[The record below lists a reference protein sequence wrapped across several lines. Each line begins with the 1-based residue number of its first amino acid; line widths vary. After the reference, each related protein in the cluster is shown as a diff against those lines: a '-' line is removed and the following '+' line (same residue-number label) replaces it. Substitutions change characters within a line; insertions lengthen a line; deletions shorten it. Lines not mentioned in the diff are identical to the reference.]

1 MAVEGRTHRPV
12 VDHERCASCSICRG
26 GCPAERIQEMRAEPD
41 SLRGRIY
48 EGVHG
53 PLFQGRDLP
62 SPRTAC
68 QDACPLGQDVAE
80 YVALVSRRC
89 PAEALD
95 RILRTNPLP
104 TVCGHVCTRPCE
116 AACLRNRLDGPVPI
130 RALKAFAALRGRENE
145 RPIQTTAHGRP
156 VVAVVGSG
164 PAGLTAAHDLALE
177 GIPVLLLESHERPG
191 GMAAWAIPGFRLP
204 REALETDI
212 RRILARGVDLRTGVR
227 FGTDITLDD
236 LRREGIR
243 SVILATGT
251 MKSLPLG
258 IPGEE
263 TTGVMDC
270 LGFLRDFNQGIQAE
284 IGNHVLVVGGG
295 NAAMDAA
302 RAARKAGANR
312 VTVVYRRGRGEMPAD
327 IDEIRD
333 AEREGVSFRFLTAP
347 AHVIPSR
354 TQGVSGLVCTK
365 TERVDMGHG
374 GRPRPVPIPGTEHEI
389 HGDMVISAVG
399 QCADPDPLLQGLG
412 GKNAR
417 GFSLAPQSEPLGT
430 GVEGVFAAG
439 DVLNGPTSVVE
450 AMASGRRAA
459 RAVVAALS
467 REDGN

>member
-12 VDHERCASCSICRG
+12 VDHERCTSCSICRG

-48 EGVHG
+48 EGIHG
-53 PLFQGRDLP
+53 PLFEGRDLP

-68 QDACPLGQDVAE
+68 QNACPLDQDVAE
-80 YVALVSRRC
+80 YVALIAGGR

-95 RILRTNPLP
+95 RILASNPLP
-104 TVCGHVCTRPCE
+104 SVCGHVCTRPCE
-116 AACLRNRLDGPVPI
+116 TACLRNRLDGPVPI
-130 RALKAFAALRGRENE
+130 RTLKAFAAVQGREYE
-145 RPIQTTAHGRP
+145 RPVQVTAHGRP

-191 GMAAWAIPGFRLP
+191 GMAAWAIPAFRLP

-212 RRILARGVDLRTGVR
+212 RRILARGVDLHTGVR

-236 LRREGIR
+236 LRSEGIR

-258 IPGEE
+258 IPGEK
-263 TTGVMDC
+263 TPGVIDC
-270 LGFLRDFNQGIQAE
+270 LGFLRDFNRDIQAG

-302 RAARKAGANR
+302 RAARKAGAEH
-312 VTVVYRRGRGEMPAD
+312 VTIIYRRGRREMPAD
-327 IDEIRD
+327 IDEIRN
-333 AEREGVSFRFLTAP
+333 AESEGVSFRFLTVP
-347 AHVIPSR
+347 VRVIPSS
-354 TQGVSGLVCTK
+354 TQGFSGLVCTK
-365 TERVDMGHG
+365 TDLVDMGHG
-374 GRPRPVPIPGTEHEI
+374 GRPRPIPIPGTEHEI
-389 HGDMVISAVG
+389 HGDMVISAIG
-399 QCADPDPLLQGLG
+399 QSADPDPLLQGLG
-412 GKNAR
+412 RENAR
-417 GFSLAPQSEPLGT
+417 GFSIAPESEPMGT
-430 GVEGVFAAG
+430 GVSGVFAAG

-467 REDGN
+467 HEDGN